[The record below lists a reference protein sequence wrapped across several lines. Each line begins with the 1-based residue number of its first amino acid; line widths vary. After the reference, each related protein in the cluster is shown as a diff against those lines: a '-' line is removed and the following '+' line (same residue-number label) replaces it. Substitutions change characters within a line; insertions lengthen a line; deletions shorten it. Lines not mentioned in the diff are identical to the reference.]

1 LAGWQQVKKLLSRKF
16 LRKHAISL
24 TIQIMIKLMKYSEA
38 DREAS
43 DQLIAKNISEF
54 GCHIYSIFDPE
65 EKSQSFTY
73 SIGIE
78 ASTGEPEAIVMGVR
92 TTLGGHMINEY
103 DRQLREGV
111 RFKRGTLYDGFID
124 GFQVYLEPARS
135 NLLGEYTLGCERYYR
150 DAPFSVVQIVWPS
163 PQGVWPWQKSASDW
177 FKTNQPM
184 LGRAL
189 PNRK

>member
-1 LAGWQQVKKLLSRKF
+1 LQSFFGGYVPALQLAGDFIARTWLGWLTAAKKLLSRKF

-43 DQLIAKNISEF
+43 
-54 GCHIYSIFDPE
+54 
-65 EKSQSFTY
+65 
-73 SIGIE
+73 E

-92 TTLGGHMINEY
+92 TTLGCHMINEY
-103 DRQLREGV
+103 NRQLREGV

-163 PQGVWPWQKSASDW
+163 PQGVWPWQKSASGW